1 MKPIRD
7 RAQRGVPKVG
17 GDEERPL
24 RLLVIDEGVLGHR
37 TLKAQLE
44 AVLETLP
51 GVEATMAT
59 VPPPSRLGRLFTRK
73 WIRGSDADLQALRWR
88 LRWSWQGRRLL
99 KRHRGKVDV
108 ALVNTQALAL
118 LAKGPMRELPT
129 VLSIDATVG
138 QFTALEYT
146 PHDRWTPRQ
155 LRLMQRLERR
165 ALRGAAAAMPWTGWN
180 AAAVE
185 SEYDLGDLRAETV
198 HPGLDAGWWGEA
210 AERRPRD
217 RQGPMRVLFV
227 GNDVHRKGLPTLIEA
242 VGALGDAAVLEVV
255 SGDEIEERDFAQ
267 VHRGVTA
274 GSERLREL
282 YSEADVF
289 ALPTRADAV
298 PWAVLEAMAAGLPVV
313 ASGVGAIPEMLGE
326 SGEVVPPGDAEA
338 LTAALRRLAADPEQR
353 RKMGEAGRERV
364 HQNYDNALQTPKI
377 LALAKAAAEARA
389 GGRRLRRRTVLAL
402 GTGAAAVAVAA
413 PYAALV
419 PDQEFEQL
427 VADQLGI
434 DAELAKQLLA
444 RAREQYGD
452 AEYDARAAAFALAV
466 RNPVSAVMPESARR
480 KAVDS
485 LLEPMLSE
493 PAANLAYTLTGTD
506 PGSPACS
513 GLVRR
518 A

>member
-7 RAQRGVPKVG
+7 RAQPGVPRTG
-17 GDEERPL
+17 SDEPRPL
-24 RLLVIDEGVLGHR
+24 RLLVVDEGVLGHR

-59 VPPPSRLGRLFTRK
+59 VPPPGRLGRLFTRK

-99 KRHRGKVDV
+99 KRYRGKVDV
-108 ALVNTQALAL
+108 ALINTQALGL

-129 VLSIDATVG
+129 ILSIDATVG

-165 ALRGAAAAMPWTGWN
+165 ALRNAAAAMAWTGWN
-180 AAAVE
+180 AAALE
-185 SEYDLGDLRAETV
+185 SEYDLENLQAETV

-210 AERRPRD
+210 AARRPRD

-227 GNDVHRKGLPTLIEA
+227 GNDVERKGLPTLIEA
-242 VGALGDAAVLEVV
+242 VAALGDEAVLDVV
-255 SGDEIEERDFAQ
+255 SGDEIDERDFVR

-282 YSEADVF
+282 YAEADVF
-289 ALPTRADAV
+289 ALPTHADAV

-326 SGEVVPPGDAEA
+326 SGETVPPGDPEA
-338 LTAALRRLAADPEQR
+338 LAAALRRLSDPGR
-353 RKMGEAGRERV
+353 RRRLGEAARERV
-364 HQNYDNALQTPKI
+364 HENYDNALQTPRI
-377 LALAKAAAEARA
+377 LALAKSVAESGRS
-389 GGRRLRRRTVLAL
+389 GRRLRRRTVLAI
-402 GTGAAAVAVAA
+402 GAGAAAVAVAA

-419 PDQEFEQL
+419 PDDQFEQL
-427 VADQLGI
+427 VADRLGI

-444 RAREQYGD
+444 RAREEYGD

-466 RNPVSAVMPESARR
+466 RDPVATVMPESARR
-480 KAVDS
+480 KAVDG

-493 PAANLAYTLTGTD
+493 PASNLAYAVTGTD
-506 PGSPACS
+506 PGSPACA

>member
-1 MKPIRD
+1 MSRKQE
-7 RAQRGVPKVG
+7 AS
-17 GDEERPL
+17 EEPRPL

-99 KRHRGKVDV
+99 KRYRGRVDV
-108 ALVNTQALAL
+108 ALVNTQALAY
-118 LAKGPMRELPT
+118 LAKGPMRELPCI
-129 VLSIDATVG
+129 LSIDATVG
-138 QFTALEYT
+138 QFTGLEYT

-165 ALRGAAAAMPWTGWN
+165 AFRNAAATMPWTGWN
-180 AAAVE
+180 EAAVE
-185 SEYDLGDLRAETV
+185 SEYDLGERRSETI

-210 AERRPRD
+210 AARRPTD

-242 VGALGDAAVLEVV
+242 VAALGDEAVLDVV
-255 SGDEIEERDFAQ
+255 SGDEIEERDFVR

-282 YSEADVF
+282 YAEADVF
-289 ALPTRADAV
+289 ALPTHADAV

-313 ASGVGAIPEMLGE
+313 ASAVGAIPEMLGT
-326 SGEVVPPGDAEA
+326 SGETVPPGDAEA
-338 LTAALRRLAADPEQR
+338 LAAALRRLSDPERR

-364 HQNYDNALQTPKI
+364 HENYDNALQTPRI
-377 LALAKAAAEARA
+377 LALAKAVAE
-389 GGRRLRRRTVLAL
+389 GGSSGRRLRRRTVLAI

-419 PDQEFEQL
+419 PDDQFEQL
-427 VADQLGI
+427 VADRLGI
-434 DAELAKQLLA
+434 DAKLAKQLLA

-466 RNPVSAVMPESARR
+466 RDPISAVMPESARR

-485 LLEPMLSE
+485 LLEPMLSQ
-493 PAANLAYTLTGTD
+493 PASNLAYTTTGND
-506 PGSPACS
+506 PGSPACA

>member
-1 MKPIRD
+1 MP
-7 RAQRGVPKVG
+7 
-17 GDEERPL
+17 EEETRPL

-59 VPPPSRLGRLFTRK
+59 VPPPGRLGRLFTRK

-88 LRWSWQGRRLL
+88 LRWSWQGRKLL

-108 ALVNTQALAL
+108 ALVNTQALGL
-118 LAKGPMRELPT
+118 LAKGAMRELPT
-129 VLSIDATVG
+129 ILSIDATVG

-155 LRLMQRLERR
+155 LRLTRRLERR
-165 ALRGAAAAMPWTGWN
+165 ALRHAAAAMPWTGWN
-180 AAAVE
+180 AAALE
-185 SEYDLGDLRAETV
+185 SEYDLEDLQAETI

-210 AERRPRD
+210 AARRPANRE
-217 RQGPMRVLFV
+217 GPMRVLFV
-227 GNDVHRKGLPTLIEA
+227 GNDVERKGLPTLIEA
-242 VGALGDAAVLEVV
+242 VAALGDEAVLDVV
-255 SGDEIEERDFAQ
+255 SGDEIEEREFVR

-282 YSEADVF
+282 YAEADVF
-289 ALPTRADAV
+289 ALPTHADAV

-313 ASGVGAIPEMLGE
+313 ASAVGAIPEMLGE
-326 SGEVVPPGDAEA
+326 SGETVPVGDPEA
-338 LTAALRRLAADPEQR
+338 LAAALRRLNDPER
-353 RKMGEAGRERV
+353 RRTLGAAARERV
-364 HQNYDNALQTPKI
+364 HESYDNALQTPKI
-377 LALAKAAAEARA
+377 LALAKAVAEA
-389 GGRRLRRRTVLAL
+389 GGSRRLRRRTVLAL

-413 PYAALV
+413 PYAALI
-419 PDQEFEQL
+419 PDEEFEQL
-427 VADQLGI
+427 VADRLGI
-434 DAELAKQLLA
+434 DAELATQLLA

-466 RNPVSAVMPESARR
+466 RNPVATVMPESARS
-480 KAVDS
+480 KAVNS
-485 LLEPMLSE
+485 LLEPMLSQ
-493 PAANLAYTLTGTD
+493 PASNLAYTITGTD
-506 PGSPACS
+506 PGSPACA

>member
-1 MKPIRD
+1 V
-7 RAQRGVPKVG
+7 AKVG
-17 GDEERPL
+17 SDETRPL

-51 GVEATMAT
+51 GVKTTMAT
-59 VPPPSRLGRLFTRK
+59 VPPPGRLGRLLTRK
-73 WIRGSDADLQALRWR
+73 WIRGTDADLQALRWR
-88 LRWSWQGRRLL
+88 LRWSWQGRKLL

-108 ALVNTQALAL
+108 ALINTQALGL

-129 VLSIDATVG
+129 ILSIDATVG
-138 QFTALEYT
+138 QFTGLEYT

-165 ALRGAAAAMPWTGWN
+165 AMRSAAAEMLWTGWN

-185 SEYDLGDLRAETV
+185 SEYDLGELRAETI
-198 HPGLDAGWWGEA
+198 HPGLDAGWWGA
-210 AERRPRD
+210 AAARRPRE

-227 GNDVHRKGLPTLIEA
+227 GNDVGRKGLPTLIEA
-242 VGALGDAAVLEVV
+242 VGALGALGDEAVLDVV
-255 SGDEIEERDFAQ
+255 SGDEFETRDFVR

-289 ALPTRADAV
+289 ALPTHADAV

-313 ASGVGAIPEMLGE
+313 ASAVGAIPEMLGE
-326 SGEVVPPGDAEA
+326 SGETVPPGDTEA
-338 LTAALRRLAADPEQR
+338 LSAALRRLADPER
-353 RKMGEAGRERV
+353 RRRLGEAARERV
-364 HQNYDNALQTPKI
+364 HENYDNALQTPKI
-377 LALAKAAAEARA
+377 LALAKAVAEARG
-389 GGRRLRRRTVLAL
+389 GGRRLRRRTVLAV
-402 GTGAAAVAVAA
+402 GTGAAAVAIAA

-419 PDQEFEQL
+419 PDDRFEQL
-427 VADQLGI
+427 VADRLGI

-444 RAREQYGD
+444 HAREQYGG

-466 RNPVSAVMPESARR
+466 REPVATAMPESARR
-480 KAVDS
+480 KAVDG
-485 LLEPMLSE
+485 LLEPMLSA
-493 PAANLAYTLTGTD
+493 PASNLAYTLTGTD
-506 PGSPACS
+506 PGSPACA